1 MSNYNVVFL
10 EAEKLGIN
18 RKAAARMRIRYLK
31 PHLNVCLQQWARTG
45 DQVAMLWAL
54 ETLSEITYLM
64 ARSKRAHHESRGRIS
79 QGTIEMAKSVP
90 ITTVI
95 DFGRNGKAYAFCH
108 EDKRPSLCH
117 ANKTNTA
124 WCPVCD
130 KRFNP
135 IEVLMQRDGMGFVD
149 AVRCLT

>member
-1 MSNYNVVFL
+1 MSNYNLAFL
-10 EAEKLGIN
+10 EAEKFGIN

-31 PHLNVCLQQWARTG
+31 PQLNVFLQEWARSG
-45 DQVAMLWAL
+45 EPVALHWAL
-54 ETLSEITYLM
+54 ETLGEITYLM
-64 ARSKRAHHESRGRIS
+64 ARSRRTHHESRGRIS
-79 QGTIEMAKSVP
+79 PGTIEMAKSVS

-95 DFGRNGKAYAFCH
+95 DFSRNGKAYAFCH

-149 AVRCLT
+149 AVRALT